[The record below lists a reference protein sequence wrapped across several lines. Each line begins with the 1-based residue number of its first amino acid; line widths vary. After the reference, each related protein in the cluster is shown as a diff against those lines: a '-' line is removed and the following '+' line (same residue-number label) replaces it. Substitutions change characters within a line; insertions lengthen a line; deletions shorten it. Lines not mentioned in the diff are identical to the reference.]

1 MTKRFK
7 DLGINVPIVMGGR
20 LNEPMDGSELPVDVS
35 DKLADMGIN
44 VDNDID
50 KTVGYLT
57 GALGIA

>member
-20 LNEPMDGSELPVDVS
+20 LNEPMVGSELPVDVS
-35 DKLADMGIN
+35 DKLAEMGIN

-57 GALGIA
+57 GALGIV